1 MKSKKT
7 ICVLSETNFMM
18 LDGPEHRFCR
28 KNTTV
33 CLLEAYSS
41 WDDAFESMDEEFQS
55 FLNELLF
62 KNCTCYSI
70 AFDYDYDSDLLNKA
84 TITYKFDED
93 DALSKV
99 IFEIECVDLVL
110 KK

>member
-1 MKSKKT
+1 MKPKKT
-7 ICVLSETNFMM
+7 ICVLSQTNFTI

-33 CLLEAYSS
+33 YLMEAYSS
-41 WDDAFESMDEEFQS
+41 WDDAFESMDEEVHS

-70 AFDYDYDSDLLNKA
+70 TFDYDYDSGLLDNA
-84 TITYKFDED
+84 VITYKFDED

-99 IFEIECVDLVL
+99 IYKIECIDLVL

>member
-7 ICVLSETNFMM
+7 ICVLSETNFTM

-33 CLLEAYSS
+33 YLLEAYSS
-41 WDDAFESMDEEFQS
+41 WNDAFESMDEEFQS
-55 FLNELLF
+55 FLDELLF
-62 KNCTCYSI
+62 KNCETYSI
-70 AFDYDYDSDLLNKA
+70 TFDYDYDSDLLNSA
-84 TITYKFDED
+84 EITYKFDD
-93 DALSKV
+93 DDVLSKV
-99 IFEIECVDLVL
+99 IFEIECVNLVL

>member
-1 MKSKKT
+1 MKPKKT
-7 ICVLSETNFMM
+7 ICVLSETNFTMV
-18 LDGPEHRFCR
+18 DGIDHHFCR

-33 CLLEAYSS
+33 YLLEAYSS
-41 WDDAFESMDEEFQS
+41 WDDAFESMDEEFHS

-62 KNCTCYSI
+62 KNCKCYSI
-70 AFDYDYDSDLLNKA
+70 AFDHDYDSDLLCQA

-99 IFEIECVDLVL
+99 IFEIECIDLVL
-110 KK
+110 AK